1 MKNKKQTAVEWLV
14 SALQENE
21 YIFFDG
27 KSHDYSLIELIAEA
41 KELEKQ
47 QHEETWYG
55 STLQFDNA
63 AQMTNKK
70 LFEDY
75 YTETYGGDNE

>member
-1 MKNKKQTAVEWLV
+1 MAKTTVQQLM
-14 SALQENE
+14 S
-21 YIFFDG
+21 
-27 KSHDYSLIELIAEA
+27 ELE
-41 KELEKQ
+41 KLHPELFNIYTPKGREFVNHFHKYLEIEKQ
-47 QHEETWYG
+47 QHEKTWYD

-75 YTETYGGDNE
+75 YTETYRGNNG

>member
-1 MKNKKQTAVEWLV
+1 MSNKKQTAVEWLWEQIDNTIPFQNIEA
-14 SALQENE
+14 SQ
-21 YIFFDG
+21 IFNG
-27 KSHDYSLIELIAEA
+27 LLEQA

-47 QHEETWYG
+47 QHEETWYD

-75 YTETYGGDNE
+75 YTETYKQQA